1 MNLLIWKKTLKSILL
16 KTTKMTEEFKL
27 KIGDKEFIVNTKNL
41 AEQTNGS
48 CFFRCGD
55 TLVLT
60 TAVMA
65 PILRDGIDYFPL
77 TVGYEERYYA
87 AGKILGSRY
96 VRRESRPSDESV
108 LTARLIDRAIRPLF
122 DQNLK
127 KEIQIVI
134 TCLSW
139 DREND
144 PDIIGL
150 LSASLS
156 VLISDIPWAGPVAG
170 LRIGRKDGQF
180 ILNPTYAQR
189 IESDLDLTISA
200 IEENGEILINMIESE
215 SKEAEEKVIVEAV
228 EWAKPY
234 LKQLIDFQ
242 KKIAKEIGK
251 EKVSLISSNKEIEL
265 NQKVKD
271 LILSKLEKTVFEKN
285 KQKKSESSNNLFE
298 EALELIKQEDPDNF
312 KNKIGLLKQLIEEE
326 TLSLMREKILK
337 EGIRPDGRKIDE
349 LRQLSVEAGI
359 LPRTHGSG
367 LFSRGQTRTLSILTL
382 GAPDDV
388 KLLAGMEFIGEKR
401 FMHHYNFP
409 PYATGEAAPMRGPG
423 RREIGHGMLA
433 EKALTAV
440 MPSPEKFP
448 YTIRVVSEVLSSNGS
463 SSMASTCSSTIALMD
478 AGVPI
483 SAPVA
488 GIAMGLIR
496 ENNDNYRILTDIQG
510 PEDHYGDMDL
520 KVAGTNKG
528 ITAIQMDLKT
538 TGITT
543 KMLSEGLDQAKKAR
557 FKILD
562 EITKVIPQPR
572 SELSK
577 FAPRIITLQINPEK
591 IGDVIGKGGKVI
603 NEIIKECGV
612 LIDIEESGNVFIT
625 AETQE
630 GAQKAVDWIKSL
642 TREVMVG
649 EVFEGKVIKTLDFG
663 AFVEILPGQEG
674 MIHISKLSSGR
685 VEKVTDVV
693 KAGDKVRVQVIAI
706 DDQNRIN
713 LALKELIKN

>member
-1 MNLLIWKKTLKSILL
+1 
-16 KTTKMTEEFKL
+16 MTEEFKL
-27 KIGDKEFIVNTKNL
+27 KIGEKELIVNTRNL
-41 AEQTNGS
+41 AEQSNGS
-48 CFFRCGD
+48 CFFRSGD
-55 TLVLT
+55 TLVLAT
-60 TAVMA
+60 VVIA
-65 PILRDGIDYFPL
+65 PFERDGVDFFPL

-96 VRRESRPSDESV
+96 VRREARPSDESV

-122 DQNLK
+122 LQDTK
-127 KEIQIVI
+127 REIQLVI

-156 VLISDIPWAGPVAG
+156 LLISDIPWAGPVAG
-170 LRIGRKDGQF
+170 LRIGRKNGQF
-180 ILNPTYAQR
+180 LLNPTYAER

-200 IEENGEILINMIESE
+200 VEENNEILVNMIENE
-215 SKEAEEKVIVEAV
+215 SKEVEEKVVVEAV

-251 EKVSLISSNKEIEL
+251 EKIALASPNSGLEL
-265 NQKVKD
+265 DQEAKNLV
-271 LILSKLEKTVFEKN
+271 LAKLEKTIFVNNKREKA
-285 KQKKSESSNNLFE
+285 EASNNLFE
-298 EALELIKQEDPDNF
+298 EALELLKQKDPDNF
-312 KNKIGLLKQLIEEE
+312 KNKIGLLKQFIEKE
-326 TLSLMREKILK
+326 TVSLMRSKILK
-337 EGIRPDGRKIDE
+337 DGKRPDGRNVDE
-349 LRQLSVEAGI
+349 LREIGVEAGI

-367 LFSRGQTRTLSILTL
+367 LFCRGQTKTLSILTL

-409 PYATGEAAPMRGPG
+409 PYSTGEVAPMRGPG
-423 RREIGHGMLA
+423 RREIGHGMLV
-433 EKALTAV
+433 EKALTTV
-440 MPSPEKFP
+440 MPNPEKFP

-488 GIAMGLIR
+488 GIAMGLVK
-496 ENNDNYRILTDIQG
+496 DNGNYKILTDIQG

-520 KVAGTNKG
+520 KVAGTAKG
-528 ITAIQMDLKT
+528 ITAIQMDLKI

-543 KMLSEGLDQAKKAR
+543 KMLSEGLEQAKKAR
-557 FKILD
+557 IKILD
-562 EITKVIPQPR
+562 AIAKVIPKPR
-572 SELSK
+572 TELSQ

-591 IGDVIGKGGKVI
+591 IGDVIGKGGKII
-603 NEIIKECGV
+603 NEIIKECCV
-612 LIDIEESGNVFIT
+612 LIDIEDSGNVFIT

-642 TREVMVG
+642 TREVVVG
-649 EVFEGKVIKTLDFG
+649 EVFDGKVIKILDFG

-674 MIHISKLSSGR
+674 MIHISKLSSQR

-693 KAGDKVRVQVIAI
+693 NLGDKVRVKVIAI

-713 LALKELIKN
+713 LCLKELIKN

>member
-1 MNLLIWKKTLKSILL
+1 
-16 KTTKMTEEFKL
+16 MTEEFKL
-27 KIGDKEFIVNTKNL
+27 KIGEKELIVNTRNL
-41 AEQTNGS
+41 AEQSNGS
-48 CFFRCGD
+48 CFFRFGD
-55 TLVLT
+55 TLVLA
-60 TAVMA
+60 TAVISPFEREGM
-65 PILRDGIDYFPL
+65 DYFPL

-96 VRRESRPSDESV
+96 VRREARPSDESV

-122 DQNLK
+122 LQETK
-127 KEIQIVI
+127 REIQIVI

-156 VLISDIPWAGPVAG
+156 LLISDIPWAGPVAG

-180 ILNPTYAQR
+180 LLNPTYTQR
-189 IESDLDLTISA
+189 VESDLDLTISA
-200 IEENGEILINMIESE
+200 VEENGEILVNMIENE
-215 SKEAEEKVIVEAV
+215 SKEVEEKVVVEAV

-251 EKVSLISSNKEIEL
+251 EKIVLSSSDSTEL
-265 NQKVKD
+265 DQEAKN
-271 LILSKLEKTVFEKN
+271 LILAKLEETVFVKN
-285 KQKKSESSNNLFE
+285 KQEKAEASNGLFE
-298 EALELIKQEDPDNF
+298 EALELLKQKDPDNF
-312 KNKIGLLKQLIEEE
+312 KNKIGLLKQFIEKE
-326 TLSLMREKILK
+326 TVSLMRNKILK
-337 EGIRPDGRKIDE
+337 DGKRPDGRKVDE
-349 LRQLSVEAGI
+349 LREISVEAGI

-367 LFSRGQTRTLSILTL
+367 LFCRGQTKTLSILTL

-409 PYATGEAAPMRGPG
+409 PYSTGEVAPMRGPG

-440 MPSPEKFP
+440 MPDPEKFP

-488 GIAMGLIR
+488 GIAMGLIKD
-496 ENNDNYRILTDIQG
+496 NDNYKILTDIQG

-520 KVAGTNKG
+520 KVAGTAKG
-528 ITAIQMDLKT
+528 ITAIQMDVKT
-538 TGITT
+538 TGLTT
-543 KMLSEGLDQAKKAR
+543 KMLSEGLEQAKKAR
-557 FKILD
+557 IKILD
-562 EITKVIPQPR
+562 AITKVIPKPR
-572 SELSK
+572 TELSP

-612 LIDIEESGNVFIT
+612 LIDIEDSGNVFIT

-649 EVFEGKVIKTLDFG
+649 EIFDGKVTKTLDFG

-674 MIHISKLSSGR
+674 MIHISKLSSQR

-693 KAGDKVRVQVIAI
+693 NVGDKVRVKVIAI

-713 LALKELIKN
+713 LSLKELIKN

>member
-1 MNLLIWKKTLKSILL
+1 
-16 KTTKMTEEFKL
+16 MTEEFKL
-27 KIGDKEFIVNTKNL
+27 KIGEKELIVNTRNL
-41 AEQTNGS
+41 AEQSNGS
-48 CFFRCGD
+48 CFFRSGD
-55 TLVLT
+55 TLVLA
-60 TAVMA
+60 TAVIA
-65 PILRDGIDYFPL
+65 PFEREGMDYFPL

-96 VRRESRPSDESV
+96 VRREARPSDESV

-122 DQNLK
+122 LQDTK
-127 KEIQIVI
+127 KEIQLVI

-156 VLISDIPWAGPVAG
+156 LLISDIPWAGPVAG
-170 LRIGRKDGQF
+170 LRIGRKNGQF
-180 ILNPTYAQR
+180 LLNPTYAER

-200 IEENGEILINMIESE
+200 VEENGEILVNMVESE
-215 SKEAEEKVIVEAV
+215 SKEVEEKVVVEAV

-251 EKVSLISSNKEIEL
+251 EKVVLVSPNSGLEL
-265 NQKVKD
+265 DQEAKN
-271 LILSKLEKTVFEKN
+271 LILAKLEGTIFVNN
-285 KQKKSESSNNLFE
+285 KQEKAKASNNLFD
-298 EALELIKQEDPDNF
+298 EALELLKQKDPDNF
-312 KNKIGLLKQLIEEE
+312 KNKIGLLKQFIEKE
-326 TLSLMREKILK
+326 TVSLMRSKILK
-337 EGIRPDGRKIDE
+337 DGKRPDGRRVDE
-349 LRQLSVEAGI
+349 LRQIGVEAGI

-367 LFSRGQTRTLSILTL
+367 LFCRGQTKTLSILTL

-409 PYATGEAAPMRGPG
+409 PYSTGEVAPMRGPG
-423 RREIGHGMLA
+423 RREIGHGMLV

-440 MPSPEKFP
+440 MPNPEKFP

-463 SSMASTCSSTIALMD
+463 SSMASTCSSIIALMD

-488 GIAMGLIR
+488 GIAMGLVK
-496 ENNDNYRILTDIQG
+496 DNGNYKILTDIQG

-520 KVAGTNKG
+520 KVAGTAKG
-528 ITAIQMDLKT
+528 ITAIQMDLKI

-543 KMLSEGLDQAKKAR
+543 KMLSEGLEQAKKAR
-557 FKILD
+557 IKILD
-562 EITKVIPQPR
+562 EIIKVIPKPR
-572 SELSK
+572 AELSP

-591 IGDVIGKGGKVI
+591 IGDVIGKGGKII
-603 NEIIKECGV
+603 NEIIKECCV
-612 LIDIEESGNVFIT
+612 LIDIEDSGNVFIT

-630 GAQKAVDWIKSL
+630 GAQRAVDWIKSL

-649 EVFEGKVIKTLDFG
+649 EIFDGKVIKILDFG

-674 MIHISKLSSGR
+674 MIHISKLSSQR

-693 KAGDKVRVQVIAI
+693 NLGDKVRVKVIAI

-713 LALKELIKN
+713 LCLKELIKN

>member
-1 MNLLIWKKTLKSILL
+1 
-16 KTTKMTEEFKL
+16 MTEEFKL
-27 KIGDKEFIVNTKNL
+27 KIGEKELIVNIKNL
-41 AEQTNGS
+41 AEQSNGS
-48 CFFRCGD
+48 CLFRSGD
-55 TLVLT
+55 TLVLA
-60 TAVMA
+60 TAVIA
-65 PILRDGIDYFPL
+65 SSERDGIDYFPL
-77 TVGYEERYYA
+77 MVGYEERYYA

-96 VRRESRPSDESV
+96 VRRESRPSDEAV

-122 DQNLK
+122 NQNSRRDVQL
-127 KEIQIVI
+127 VI

-156 VLISDIPWAGPVAG
+156 LLISDIPWAGPVAG

-180 ILNPTYAQR
+180 ILNPTYVER

-200 IEENGEILINMIESE
+200 TEENGEILINMIESE
-215 SKEAEEKVIVEAV
+215 SKEVEEKIILEAV

-251 EKVSLISSNKEIEL
+251 EKIILTPPDSKPEL
-265 NQKVKD
+265 DQEARKLV
-271 LILSKLEKTVFEKN
+271 LAKLEKAIFVEN
-285 KQKKSESSNNLFE
+285 KQEKSKNSNNLFE
-298 EALELIKQEDPDNF
+298 EVLELLKQKDPDNF
-312 KNKIGLLKQLIEEE
+312 KSKIGLLKQFIEEE
-326 TLSLMREKILK
+326 TVSLMREKILK
-337 EGIRPDGRKIDE
+337 REQRLDGRKIDE
-349 LRQLSVEAGI
+349 LREVSVETGI

-367 LFSRGQTRTLSILTL
+367 LFCRGLTKTLSILTL

-409 PYATGEAAPMRGPG
+409 PYSTGEVSPMRGPG

-440 MPSPEKFP
+440 MPNPEEFP

-488 GIAMGLIR
+488 GIAMGLIKD
-496 ENNDNYRILTDIQG
+496 NDDYKILTDIQG
-510 PEDHYGDMDL
+510 PEDHCGDMDL

-528 ITAIQMDLKT
+528 ITALQMDLKI

-543 KMLSEGLDQAKKAR
+543 KILSEGLEQAKKAR
-557 FKILD
+557 IKILD
-562 EITKVIPQPR
+562 KITQIIPQPR
-572 SELSK
+572 AQLSQ
-577 FAPRIITLQINPEK
+577 FAPRIITIQINPEK

-612 LIDIEESGNVFIT
+612 LIDIEESGTVFIT

-630 GAQKAVDWIKSL
+630 GAQKAVDWIKNL
-642 TREVMVG
+642 TREIMVG
-649 EVFEGKVIKTLDFG
+649 EVFDGKVVKILDFG

-674 MIHISKLSSGR
+674 MIHISKLSSQR

-693 KAGDKVRVQVIAI
+693 NVGDKVRVKVIAI
-706 DDQNRIN
+706 DDQSRIN
-713 LALKELIKN
+713 LCLEELIKN